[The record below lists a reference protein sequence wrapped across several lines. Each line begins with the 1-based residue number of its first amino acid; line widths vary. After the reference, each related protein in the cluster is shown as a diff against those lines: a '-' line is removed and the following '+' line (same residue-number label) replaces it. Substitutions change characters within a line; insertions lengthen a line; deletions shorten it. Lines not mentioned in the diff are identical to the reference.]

1 MALRPRDFKSLAYT
15 SFAIRA
21 VRDIGCLTRAG
32 EETGHESA
40 ITERASPPRQS
51 TADQVATNTNP
62 GRAAI
67 NLRRDCLRAAAA
79 ALETRQP
86 MLQKENP
93 AEAGLCARARQS
105 RELEAE
111 VGIEPAYA
119 DLQSAA

>member
-21 VRDIGCLTRAG
+21 VRDIACLMRAG
-32 EETGHESA
+32 EETGHEPNGRRRTA
-40 ITERASPPRQS
+40 RPPRQS
-51 TADQVATNTNP
+51 TTAKVATNTNP

-86 MLQKENP
+86 MLQKETRP
-93 AEAGLCARARQS
+93 KPGFARA
-105 RELEAE
+105 
-111 VGIEPAYA
+111 
-119 DLQSAA
+119 